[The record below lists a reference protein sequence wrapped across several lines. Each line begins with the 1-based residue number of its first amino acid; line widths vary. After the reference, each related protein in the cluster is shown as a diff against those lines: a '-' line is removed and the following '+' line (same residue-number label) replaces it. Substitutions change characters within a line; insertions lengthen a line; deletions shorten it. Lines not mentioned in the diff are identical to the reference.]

1 MSDAAPRTAFVLAG
15 GGSLGAVEVGMLEA
29 LVEAGVR
36 ADLVVGASAGALNGA
51 FFAGR
56 PDATGVRALRAIWQ
70 GLRARDVFPFSP
82 LGSLLGVFA
91 VRDHIVDPGP
101 LRRLLEKHLRIHA
114 LEDAVLP
121 LHVVA
126 TDVLTGSQV
135 VLSRGPAI
143 PAVLASAAIPGVFP
157 PVHIGDAHLFDGGI
171 ASNTPIAAALELGAE
186 RIIVLPT
193 GFSCQMKRPPPSALA
208 MALHGVNLIIARQ
221 LVVDI
226 ERFTDRTQIRV
237 IPPLCPLAT
246 QPFDFSFAATLI
258 ERASATTRDWLHRGG
273 LDHADIPHE
282 LPPHAHD
289 VI

>member
-1 MSDAAPRTAFVLAG
+1 MSGTAPRTAFVLAG

-56 PDATGVRALRAIWQ
+56 PDAEGVRALREIW
-70 GLRARDVFPFSP
+70 LSIRARHVFPFSP
-82 LGSLLGVFA
+82 VGSLLGVLA
-91 VRDHIVDPGP
+91 LRDHIVDPGP
-101 LRRLLEKHLRIHA
+101 LRRLLETHLAYRL
-114 LEDAVLP
+114 LEDAPLP
-121 LHVVA
+121 MHVVA
-126 TDVLTGSQV
+126 TDLLSGRQVL
-135 VLSRGPAI
+135 LSRGPTVLS
-143 PAVLASAAIPGVFP
+143 VLASAAIPGVFP
-157 PVHIGDAHLFDGGI
+157 PVRLGGAHLFDGGI

-186 RIIVLPT
+186 RVIVLPT
-193 GFSCQMKRPPPSALA
+193 GFSCEMKRPPPSALA

-226 ERFTDRTQIRV
+226 ERFADRTQIRV
-237 IPPLCPLAT
+237 VPPLCPLRV
-246 QPFDFSFAATLI
+246 QPFDFSAARELI
-258 ERASATTRDWLHRGG
+258 GRARDGTRDWLRGG
-273 LDHADIPHE
+273 GLERGGVPHE

>member
-1 MSDAAPRTAFVLAG
+1 MSAPAPRTAFVLAG

-56 PDATGVRALRAIWQ
+56 PDASGVRALREIWL
-70 GLRARDVFPFSP
+70 GLRGRDVFPFSP
-82 LGSLLGVFA
+82 LGSLLGVLA
-91 VRDHIVDPGP
+91 LRDHIIDPTP
-101 LRRLLEKHLRIHA
+101 LRRLLEKHLRIRA
-114 LEDAVLP
+114 IEDAVIP

-126 TDVLTGSQV
+126 TDVLTGSQI
-135 VLSRGPAI
+135 VLSHGPI
-143 PAVLASAAIPGVFP
+143 VPAVLASAAIPGVFP
-157 PVHIGDAHLFDGGI
+157 PVRIAGEYLFDGGI
-171 ASNTPIAAALELGAE
+171 ASNTPISAALELGAE
-186 RIIVLPT
+186 RVIVLPT
-193 GFSCQMKRPPPSALA
+193 GFSCEMKRPPPSALA

-246 QPFDFSFAATLI
+246 QPFDFSDASKLI
-258 ERASATTRDWLHRGG
+258 ERAAANTRDWLHGGG
-273 LDHADIPHE
+273 LEQAGVPHE